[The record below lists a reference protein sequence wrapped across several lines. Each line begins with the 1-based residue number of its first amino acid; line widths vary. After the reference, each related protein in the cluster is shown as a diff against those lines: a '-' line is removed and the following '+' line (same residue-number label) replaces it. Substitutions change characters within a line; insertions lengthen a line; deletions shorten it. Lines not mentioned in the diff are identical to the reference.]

1 MDALIFDFDGLIL
14 DTELSELQSWREI
27 YTEYNADL
35 PLEQWAKCIGSGA
48 DSFDPIAFLEA
59 QIGRRVERDD
69 ILTRRRKRHLEQ
81 LAAEVLLPGVETYLH
96 TAKRLGMKI
105 GLASSSSRNWV
116 SGHLTRLGI
125 ADFFDVMKCG
135 DEVAHKKPDPE
146 LYLGVLSAFNISGD
160 KAIALEDSPN
170 GVLAAQRAGIFC
182 VAIPNPVTSQ
192 LDLAH
197 ADLRLKSLALMP
209 LEELIAEVEKRR
221 QTASTAGVIEDGS

>member
-14 DTELSELQSWREI
+14 DTEVSELQSWREI

-35 PLEQWAKCIGSGA
+35 PLEQWATCIGSGL
-48 DSFDPIAFLEA
+48 DSFDPVGFLEA
-59 QIGRRVERDD
+59 QIGRPVERNA
-69 ILTRRRKRHLEQ
+69 ILARRRKRRLEL

-96 TAKRLGMKI
+96 DAKRLGMKI
-105 GLASSSSRNWV
+105 GLASSSSREWV
-116 SGHLTRLGI
+116 YGHLTRLGI
-125 ADFFDVMKCG
+125 RDFFDVIKCG

-146 LYLGVLSAFNISGD
+146 LYLAVLSALNVHGD
-160 KAIALEDSPN
+160 QAIALEDFPN

-197 ADLRLKSLALMP
+197 ADLHLQSLALMP

-221 QTASTAGVIEDGS
+221 KTVSAG